1 MTSANLFLGAIH
13 DAGEESQLVE
23 EVGTLVFQSALM
35 YYLASHDEAGN
46 DQFETYVTEH
56 VASESF
62 MDDLCQEFPE
72 FEQVLLAEMRAFQLE
87 VLA

>member
-1 MTSANLFLGAIH
+1 MTTANLFLTAIKE
-13 DAGEESQLVE
+13 AGEESQLVE

-46 DQFETYVTEH
+46 DAFESYVSGH
-56 VASESF
+56 VTDESF
-62 MDDLCQEFPE
+62 MEDLCAEFPE
-72 FEQVLLAEMRAFQLE
+72 FEQVLVAEMRAFQLE

>member
-1 MTSANLFLGAIH
+1 MTTAKIFLGAIQEN
-13 DAGEESQLVE
+13 GEEGQLVE

-35 YYLASHDEAGN
+35 YYLAAHDEAEA
-46 DQFETYVTEH
+46 DQFETYVSEH

-62 MDDLCQEFPE
+62 MEDLCQEFPE

-87 VLA
+87 VLS

>member
-1 MTSANLFLGAIH
+1 MTTANIFIGAIAE
-13 DAGEESQLVE
+13 AGEESQLVE

-46 DQFETYVTEH
+46 ETFESYVSEH
-56 VASESF
+56 VTSESF
-62 MDDLCQEFPE
+62 MEDLCQEFPE